1 MTQFEAFNGD
11 VVLMCEEKLN
21 KCDRI
26 IYSMVLTCNVVRL
39 RHDVPKEKIEDCI
52 KYEVIQ
58 KVKSIVFFSQSNTL
72 LK

>member
-26 IYSMVLTCNVVRL
+26 IYSMALTCNVVRH
-39 RHDVPKEKIEDCI
+39 RHDVPKEKIDDCM

-58 KVKSIVFFSQSNTL
+58 KVLKSSFLFHNVTQNY
-72 LK
+72 